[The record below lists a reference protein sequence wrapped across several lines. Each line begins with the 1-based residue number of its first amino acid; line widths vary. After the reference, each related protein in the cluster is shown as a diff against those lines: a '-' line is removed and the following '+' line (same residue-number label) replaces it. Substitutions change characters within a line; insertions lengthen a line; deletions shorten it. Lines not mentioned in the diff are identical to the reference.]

1 MPQQNHELQTFEYH
15 FKFFQLYHNYFS
27 FISLGWEN
35 WKYPQKYSIDNFGS
49 SENQFIFQYTVS
61 GEGAI
66 TINSHT
72 HVLRPGQAFLIE
84 RPGATHYFRPKNSA
98 HWELQFLSM
107 NAVCGSIL
115 RNIINEYGN
124 IYTLPP
130 ACPVLNCWEKL
141 YGLAVNKQIDN
152 FFTASSYTYEF
163 IMALHDTLRALPGL
177 RHFNNRLQNC
187 VEAIQA
193 NYQSNL
199 TLTQMAQICNLSPS
213 YLTKIF
219 KENFKTTPVQY
230 LIKYRIEMDCR
241 LLQRSDMR
249 IEDIALQTGF
259 GSGNYF
265 SRIFKSVVGVS
276 PKDYRKEQN
285 LELLTAQETQELIVR
300 YEMLK

>member
-1 MPQQNHELQTFEYH
+1 MPQQNHGLQTFEYH

-130 ACPVLNCWEKL
+130 ACPVLNCWKKL
-141 YGLAVNKQIDN
+141 YGLAVNKQIHSPMSVLSR
-152 FFTASSYTYEF
+152 ASCHPSSQEHKYIPVFPYKAFPADWE
-163 IMALHDTLRALPGL
+163 
-177 RHFNNRLQNC
+177 N
-187 VEAIQA
+187 
-193 NYQSNL
+193 
-199 TLTQMAQICNLSPS
+199 TQYSAA
-213 YLTKIF
+213 
-219 KENFKTTPVQY
+219 
-230 LIKYRIEMDCR
+230 CR
-241 LLQRSDMR
+241 PLQRPS
-249 IEDIALQTGF
+249 
-259 GSGNYF
+259 
-265 SRIFKSVVGVS
+265 
-276 PKDYRKEQN
+276 
-285 LELLTAQETQELIVR
+285 
-300 YEMLK
+300 

>member
-177 RHFNNRLQNC
+177 RHSNNRLQNC

-230 LIKYRIEMDCR
+230 LIKYRIEM
-241 LLQRSDMR
+241 
-249 IEDIALQTGF
+249 A
-259 GSGNYF
+259 
-265 SRIFKSVVGVS
+265 
-276 PKDYRKEQN
+276 
-285 LELLTAQETQELIVR
+285 
-300 YEMLK
+300 

>member
-130 ACPVLNCWEKL
+130 ACPVLNCWKKL

-152 FFTASSYTYEF
+152 FFTASSYTY
-163 IMALHDTLRALPGL
+163 P
-177 RHFNNRLQNC
+177 
-187 VEAIQA
+187 
-193 NYQSNL
+193 
-199 TLTQMAQICNLSPS
+199 
-213 YLTKIF
+213 
-219 KENFKTTPVQY
+219 
-230 LIKYRIEMDCR
+230 
-241 LLQRSDMR
+241 
-249 IEDIALQTGF
+249 
-259 GSGNYF
+259 
-265 SRIFKSVVGVS
+265 
-276 PKDYRKEQN
+276 
-285 LELLTAQETQELIVR
+285 LEV
-300 YEMLK
+300 